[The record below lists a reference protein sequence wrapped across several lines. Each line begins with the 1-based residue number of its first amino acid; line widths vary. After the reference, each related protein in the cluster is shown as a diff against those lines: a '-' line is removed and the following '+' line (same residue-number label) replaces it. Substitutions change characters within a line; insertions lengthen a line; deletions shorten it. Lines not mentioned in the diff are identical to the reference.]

1 MTFTLTKPARPA
13 LVFSAVAL
21 AAALAGCAA
30 PGAMPTGPA
39 PATDAGTSQGTRAPL
54 ITVPPTSI
62 GNWIDLGEFNAPWL
76 AGDSPVPVTGPN
88 APTRV
93 AGWRREDGR
102 WLAIVLVQTAP
113 ANGPQCP
120 LANNQEVVAGGDDGH
135 CLRMRRNADY
145 DGWMARQNSVLH
157 QWLAA
162 RGWSALPRSW
172 SWMKRSAIGSICAS
186 CAIAS
191 PKDSCSCCVLQP
203 GTRWSYSVGLDL
215 LGRVIEVASGQAFEA
230 FLQTRL
236 FDPLGMTS
244 TTYPDDDLMPEGALH
259 GYMLDAGEYTD
270 ISTHSE
276 GEGRDRRLIISQ
288 KSS

>member
-62 GNWIDLGEFNAPWL
+62 GTWIDLGEFNAPWL

-172 SWMKRSAIGSICAS
+172 VAYRVPNESGPALEVHAVFDPNLIEPVTRNPNDFL
-186 CAIAS
+186 IAGA
-191 PKDSCSCCVLQP
+191 P
-203 GTRWSYSVGLDL
+203 GTQWARQ
-215 LGRVIEVASGQAFEA
+215 LGAAAREAGRTGRLAVPQFPYTPRVAVAAAPAPVVTAPPPARAIQVTPAP
-230 FLQTRL
+230 R
-236 FDPLGMTS
+236 PL
-244 TTYPDDDLMPEGALH
+244 PEPRA
-259 GYMLDAGEYTD
+259 
-270 ISTHSE
+270 
-276 GEGRDRRLIISQ
+276 DRE
-288 KSS
+288 